1 MVWEYT
7 LFVMAKVVESG
18 LESRAPQQARSRKT
32 LEALLQ
38 ATVRTLEA
46 HGLEA
51 CTLPR
56 VAEAAKVAPATV
68 YRRFADKDALMRA
81 ALLDVLEGGVTDKAV
96 VEKALAR
103 GTLAET
109 AERVVVEM
117 LRRCRE
123 RPRLLQATSLFI
135 AAHAGTEFA
144 ETAAKLVAADV
155 QVRAAVLLKH
165 QDRIRHPEPER
176 AAVFAVLQAR
186 AAVEAVVFDPE
197 GVWKAALSMG
207 DKQVVAEVSRA
218 MVGYLRRKP

>member
-1 MVWEYT
+1 VAYT
-7 LFVMAKVVESG
+7 LFVMAKVVESVVEG
-18 LESRAPQQARSRKT
+18 MAPQQARSRKT
-32 LEALLQ
+32 LDALLQ

-68 YRRFADKDALMRA
+68 YRRFADKDALLRA
-81 ALLDVLEGGVTDKAV
+81 AVLHGLMGGARDKAA
-96 VEKALAR
+96 VEKELLRA
-103 GTLAET
+103 TLVET
-109 AERVVVEM
+109 AERVVGEM
-117 LRRCRE
+117 LRRYRE
-123 RPRLLQATSLFI
+123 GPRLLQAMSLFL
-135 AAHAGTEFA
+135 AAHAGTAFA
-144 ETAAKLVAADV
+144 EKAAKSIAADV
-155 QVRAAVLLKH
+155 QMRAAVLLRH
-165 QDRIRHPEPER
+165 RDRIRHPEPER
-176 AAVFAVLQAR
+176 AVVFVVLQAR